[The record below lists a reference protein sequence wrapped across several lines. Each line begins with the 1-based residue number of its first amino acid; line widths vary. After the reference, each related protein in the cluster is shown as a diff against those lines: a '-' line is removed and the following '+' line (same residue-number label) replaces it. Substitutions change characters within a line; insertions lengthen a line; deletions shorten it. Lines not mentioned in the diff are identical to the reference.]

1 MNAGL
6 KIRLLMLLVGI
17 CCFATAVSLRNAV
30 SNKDLLLHEAS
41 KLQRTLLE
49 KEKVAQSYLT
59 NLDKI
64 EELKKLSVDGKLA
77 SKFVAEHRKD
87 GLNLLVYKNNHLE
100 YWTSYKVNPTSVQR
114 FKEGASFQ
122 QLSNGY
128 YNLIKKTVGDY
139 VFVFFV
145 TVKTQY
151 SIENQYLKN
160 QIASEV
166 FKNNT
171 LEIAS
176 FSDKETT
183 EIFNLNKDYLFTV
196 KLSSNHTDNIYT
208 TLQLWLWLGGTICVS
223 IFVNSCGLWLAKKG
237 RIMDA
242 SVLVFIYFF
251 ALRLTDLKFLW
262 FKHPFNLKL
271 FDPSIYAES
280 DFLPSLGDLLLNV
293 LAVTWIVL
301 FIYTHRKLYILPK
314 AIATK
319 RWANYLLLVAFATV
333 LGGVG
338 VLAENTF
345 FGLVFYSKIEFNIS
359 NIINLGWISWVSI
372 FILCLVWFNI
382 YLLIK
387 VLLQL
392 SSQFIINTRQK
403 LFVFL
408 LLVLGYSIYR
418 VFSDYNVFYALYAL
432 LIVMVGYST
441 HLQQKKIPVSV
452 MAVIFLCMATIT
464 AIKYIKFEDIKE
476 RNLRVNTA
484 HKLMYDDDPKVIN
497 AIELLEKSLVV
508 DSQIVNYF
516 KQPLLTQTFG
526 FHNYISKSYL
536 DGYLSRF
543 EYSMFE
549 YNPENQSLKSA
560 ESLPINKY
568 KSLVKY
574 GAVKAQQTNYFYRV
588 NDTFGFQNYFGIIPV
603 FDGKNLLG
611 TMVIELKSRPYDY
624 NSFFPDLLIDGKLK
638 SDRNLSNYSLA
649 FYKSNNL
656 VSQSGKY
663 VYPMV
668 NDEFSTGQ
676 GEMKIVNGGDADN
689 SYSHAIYKP
698 ANNRLIVV
706 SIKKVDFMVRLATLS
721 FFFLVFIVFG
731 SIAYLV
737 TWIIVNISDSRGGLF
752 NLNRYL
758 MINAN
763 KILYKTRIQFSIVLS
778 VVATLIIV
786 GWATFFNIR
795 QQYQEQQKEEIREK
809 LRKVQ
814 LSYEKQIPMLGIITN
829 DRESQVDFNQFADVN
844 GIYLNLFDVNGTL
857 RLTSIPKLYDLGIIG
872 RKMAS
877 LAYTQ
882 LAVEQKSEFINRVE
896 KIGTFTYAAAYAPIR
911 NINNETIA
919 YISIPY
925 YSNEKDYQD
934 KIGLFINTLINIYA
948 LVFVLIGVLAVFLAN
963 QITSPLT
970 FIQENIRKTKFGQI
984 NQPIQWHRQDEI
996 GVLIKE
1002 YNKMIAELEISA
1014 ERLARSER
1022 ESAWREMAKQVAHE
1036 IKNPLTPLK
1045 LGVQLLEKSWK
1056 ENDPNFER
1064 KFATFNKSF
1073 IEQIDSLAT
1082 IASEFSTFAKMPD
1095 TKLTHVKLLPI
1106 IEQARD
1112 VFAASEEVE
1121 ILILNKATREIV
1133 VLGDSDQLLR
1143 SFNNLFK
1150 NAIEAANPSERC
1162 VIKVRIANTDD
1173 QAFIEVEDNGKGIDP
1188 SLYNSMFRANFTTK
1202 SSGTGLGLAFVKQ
1215 AVENTGGSVE
1225 FAKEL
1230 EKGTIFYLNFP
1241 MV

>member
-1 MNAGL
+1 
-6 KIRLLMLLVGI
+6 MLLVGLG
-17 CCFATAVSLRNAV
+17 CFVTALSLRNAI
-30 SNKDLLLHEAS
+30 SKKDLLIHEAND
-41 KLQRTLLE
+41 LQANL
-49 KEKVAQSYLT
+49 
-59 NLDKI
+59 LDKERI
-64 EELKKLSVDGKLA
+64 AQNYFSSIDKTEDLKKFSVDGDL
-77 SKFVAEHRKD
+77 STRFVNEHRKD
-87 GLNLLVYKNNHLE
+87 GLNVLVYKSNHLE
-100 YWTSYKVNPTSVQR
+100 YWSTYRLTLPNVQKL
-114 FKEGASFQ
+114 KEGSSFHK
-122 QLSNGY
+122 LANGY
-128 YNLIKKTVGDY
+128 YQLIKKTSGDY
-139 VFVFFV
+139 IFIFVIC
-145 TVKTQY
+145 VKTNY

-160 QIASEV
+160 QIPPEI
-166 FKNNT
+166 FDRNT

-176 FSDKETT
+176 FNDKQTT
-183 EIFNLNKDYLFTV
+183 EIFSLNKEYLFTV
-196 KLSSNHTDNIYT
+196 KLSNNHSDNIFT
-208 TLQLWLWLGGTICVS
+208 SLQIWLWLLGSLCVS
-223 IFVNSCGLWLAKKG
+223 LFVNSCGLWLAKKG
-237 RIMDA
+237 KI
-242 SVLVFIYFF
+242 VLGTLLVAIYFLAF
-251 ALRLTDLKFLW
+251 RWADLTFIW
-262 FKHPFNLKL
+262 FKRPFDLKL

-293 LAVTWIVL
+293 LAVTWVML
-301 FIYTHRKLYILPK
+301 FIYTHRKEYVLPAK
-314 AIATK
+314 LLVK
-319 RWANYLLLVAFATV
+319 KWGNYLMLVVFAVV

-338 VLAENTF
+338 LLAENTF

-359 NIINLGWISWVSI
+359 NIINLGWISWVSL

-387 VLLQL
+387 SLLGFTN
-392 SSQFIINTRQK
+392 QFIISNRQK
-403 LFVFL
+403 LFAFL
-408 LLVLGYSIYR
+408 MLIIAYTIYEI
-418 VFSDYNVFYALYAL
+418 VTDYNVFYALYAL
-432 LIVMVGYST
+432 LIGMVGYAT
-441 HLQQKKIPVSV
+441 LVQRNKISISV
-452 MAVIFLCMATIT
+452 MAIVFLCMATIT

-476 RNLRVNTA
+476 RTIRVNIA
-484 HKLMYDDDPKVIN
+484 HKLMDDDDPKVIN

-516 KQPLLTQTFG
+516 RQPLLTQTFG
-526 FHNYISKSYL
+526 FHNYISKNYL

-543 EYSMFE
+543 EYNMFE
-549 YNPENQSLKSA
+549 YNPTDQSLKSA

-568 KSLVKY
+568 KNLVKY

-611 TMVIELKSRPYDY
+611 TLVIELKSRPYDY

-649 FYKSNNL
+649 FYKNKHL
-656 VSQSGKY
+656 VSQSGKF
-663 VYPMV
+663 VYPMI
-668 NDEFSTGQ
+668 NDQFEDASPGI
-676 GEMKIVNGGDADN
+676 KIINQKDGDN
-689 SYSHAIYKP
+689 TYSHAIYKP
-698 ANNRLIVV
+698 ANNRLIVL
-706 SIKKVDFMVRLATLS
+706 SIQKVEFMVRLATLS
-721 FFFLVFIVFG
+721 FFFLLFILFG
-731 SIAYLV
+731 AIAYLV
-737 TWIIVNISDSRGGLF
+737 TWILVNISDSRGGLF
-752 NLNRYL
+752 NINRYL

-795 QQYQEQQKEEIREK
+795 QQYQEQQKEEIRTK

-814 LSYEKQIPMLGIITN
+814 LAYEKQLPFVGIITN
-829 DRESQVDFNQFADVN
+829 DRESQFDFNQFADVN
-844 GIYLNLFDVNGTL
+844 GIYLNLFDTNGTL
-857 RLTSIPKLYDLGIIG
+857 RLTSIPKLYDLGIIA

-877 LAYTQ
+877 VAYTQ
-882 LAVEQKSEFINRVE
+882 LAVQQKSEFINRIE

-911 NINNETIA
+911 NAENETIG

-925 YSNEKDYQD
+925 YANEKDYQE

-970 FIQENIRKTKFGQI
+970 FIQQNISRTKFGQI
-984 NQPIQWHRQDEI
+984 NQPIVWHRQDEI

-1014 ERLARSER
+1014 DRLARSER

-1056 ENDPNFER
+1056 EKDPKFER
-1064 KFATFNKSF
+1064 KFETFNKSF

-1082 IASEFSTFAKMPD
+1082 IASEFSNFAKMPD
-1095 TKLTHVKLLPI
+1095 TKLAHISLLPI
-1106 IEQARD
+1106 IEQAKD
-1112 VFAASEEVE
+1112 VFGATAGVE
-1121 ILILNKATREIV
+1121 IKILNKSTREIV
-1133 VLGDSDQLLR
+1133 VLGDGDQLLR

-1150 NAIEAANPSERC
+1150 NSIEAARPNEKC
-1162 VIKVRIANTDD
+1162 IIKVRIANSDK
-1173 QAFIEVEDNGKGIDP
+1173 QIFIEVEDNGKGIDP
-1188 SLYNSMFRANFTTK
+1188 NLHASMFSANFTTK

-1215 AVENTGGSVE
+1215 AIENSGGTVE
-1225 FAKEL
+1225 FAKAL
-1230 EKGTIFYLNFP
+1230 KKGTIFYLTFP

>member
-1 MNAGL
+1 MNTGL

-17 CCFATAVSLRNAV
+17 GCFATALSLRNAIT
-30 SNKDLLLHEAS
+30 NKDLLIHEANE
-41 KLQRTLLE
+41 LQENLLA
-49 KEKVAQSYLT
+49 KEKVVQDYFS
-59 NLDKI
+59 NLAKT
-64 EELKKLSVDGKLA
+64 EELKKFSVDGDLSNQFIA
-77 SKFVAEHRKD
+77 DHRKD
-87 GLNLLVYKNNHLE
+87 GLNIFVFKNQYLE
-100 YWTSYKVNPTSVQR
+100 YWSTYRVTVPHVQKL
-114 FKEGASFQ
+114 KEGSSFHR
-122 QLSNGY
+122 LANGY
-128 YNLIKKTVGDY
+128 YQLIKKTVGDY
-139 VFVFFV
+139 AFVFMI

-160 QIASEV
+160 QIASEI
-166 FKNNT
+166 FKRNT

-176 FSDKETT
+176 FNDKETT
-183 EIFNLNKDYLFTV
+183 EIFNLKKEYLFTV
-196 KLSSNHTDNIYT
+196 KLSNSHADNIYT
-208 TLQLWLWLGGTICVS
+208 SLQLWLWVLGTICVS

-237 RIMDA
+237 NPVWG
-242 SVLVFIYFF
+242 SVLIAIYFLAF
-251 ALRLTDLKFLW
+251 RWADLKFLW
-262 FKHPFNLKL
+262 FKVPFSLKL

-293 LAVTWIVL
+293 LAIIWVVL
-301 FIYTHRKLYILPK
+301 FIYTHRKQYILPK
-314 AIATK
+314 ILTQNK
-319 RWANYLLLVAFATV
+319 WGNYSLLVIFAII
-333 LGGVG
+333 LRSVG
-338 VLAENTF
+338 VLAEDTF

-359 NIINLGWISWVSI
+359 NIINLGWISWISI

-382 YLLIK
+382 YLFIK
-387 VLLQL
+387 TLLAL
-392 SSQFIINTRQK
+392 SNQFIINHREK
-403 LFVFL
+403 LFAFL
-408 LLVLGYSIYR
+408 LLVLSYTVYKI
-418 VFSDYNVFYALYAL
+418 FSDYNVFYALYAL
-432 LIVMVGYST
+432 LISMVGYAT
-441 HLQQKKIPVSV
+441 LIQKNKISISV
-452 MAVIFLCMATIT
+452 MAIILLCMATIT

-476 RNLRVNTA
+476 RNSRINIA
-484 HKLMYDDDPKVIN
+484 HKLMNDDDPKVIN
-497 AIELLEKSLVV
+497 AIELLEKALVV

-549 YNPENQSLKSA
+549 YNPLDQSLKSA

-568 KSLVKY
+568 KNLVKN

-603 FDGKNLLG
+603 FEGKNLLG

-638 SDRNLSNYSLA
+638 TDRSLSKYSLA
-649 FYKSNNL
+649 FYKNNHL

-668 NDEFSTGQ
+668 NDQFKAGKDEI
-676 GEMKIVNGGDADN
+676 EIVNRKDGDKE
-689 SYSHAIYKP
+689 YSHAIYKP
-698 ANNRLIVV
+698 ANNRLIIL
-706 SIKKVDFMVRLATLS
+706 SIEKVDFMVRLATLS
-721 FFFLVFIVFG
+721 FFFLVFIIFAA
-731 SIAYLV
+731 IAYV
-737 TWIIVNISDSRGGLF
+737 FTWVIVNISDSKGGLF
-752 NLNRYL
+752 NINRYL
-758 MINAN
+758 LINAN

-795 QQYQEQQKEEIREK
+795 QQYQEQQKEEIRTK

-814 LSYEKQIPMLGIITN
+814 LAYEKQISLVGIISN
-829 DRESQVDFNQFADVN
+829 DREAQFDFNQFADVN
-844 GIYLNLFDVNGTL
+844 GIYLNLFDISGTL
-857 RLTSIPKLYDLGIIG
+857 RLTSIPKLYDLDIIA
-872 RKMAS
+872 RKMAAI
-877 LAYTQ
+877 AYTE
-882 LAVEQKSEFINRVE
+882 LAVQQKSEFINRTE
-896 KIGTFTYAAAYAPIR
+896 RIGTFTYAAAYAPIR
-911 NINNETIA
+911 NQDNETIG

-925 YSNEKDYQD
+925 YANEKDYQE

-970 FIQENIRKTKFGQI
+970 FIQQNISRTKFGQI
-984 NQPIQWHRQDEI
+984 NQPIAWHRQDEI

-1014 ERLARSER
+1014 DKLARSER

-1056 ENDPNFER
+1056 EKDPNFER

-1082 IASEFSTFAKMPD
+1082 IASEFSNFAKMPD
-1095 TKLTHVKLLPI
+1095 TKLEHISLLPI

-1112 VFAASEEVE
+1112 VFGAADQVE
-1121 ILILNKATREIV
+1121 IMILNKATREIV
-1133 VLGDSDQLLR
+1133 VLGDRDQLLR

-1150 NAIEAANPSERC
+1150 NSIEAAHPQEKCIIKIRITNSEKQLF
-1162 VIKVRIANTDD
+1162 V
-1173 QAFIEVEDNGKGIDP
+1173 EVEDNGKGIDP
-1188 SLYNSMFRANFTTK
+1188 SLHESMFSANFTTK

-1215 AVENTGGSVE
+1215 AIENTGGTVE
-1225 FAKEL
+1225 FAKAL
-1230 EKGTIFYLNFP
+1230 KKGAIFYLTFP
-1241 MV
+1241 MI